1 MPHYSKGDV
10 VLVKY
15 PFTDQ
20 SNYKV
25 RPAVVISTSG
35 NTYNDFFVV
44 PLTSRSSNL
53 LNHEFVLKDW
63 KSAGLNVPSAVKRG
77 IALLDGEVVLKS
89 TGSLSAF
96 DFEKL
101 KKSLRAW
108 LDLQ

>member
-15 PFTDQ
+15 PFTDH

-25 RPAVVISTSG
+25 RPAVVISSPG
-35 NTYNDFFVV
+35 QNYNDFFVV

-53 LNHEFVLKDW
+53 STHEFVLEDW

-77 IALLDGEVVLKS
+77 IALLDGDVVLKS

-96 DFEKL
+96 DFEQL
-101 KKSLRAW
+101 KIRLRAW
-108 LDLQ
+108 LDFE